1 MLNLQRGS
9 LSRESILEAVECQ
22 LHDISS
28 SAPQKTYERLLI
40 HGTSVDEAK
49 RLIAV
54 ALVYETKD
62 MMREERNFDW
72 ERYDQLLQ
80 KLPVMPWK

>member
-9 LSRESILEAVECQ
+9 LSKESILEAVENQ
-22 LHDISS
+22 LHDRSS
-28 SAPQKTYERLLI
+28 FAPQKTYERLTI
-40 HGTSVDEAK
+40 AGSSADEAK

-54 ALVYETKD
+54 ALVYEAKD

-80 KLPVMPWK
+80 KLPVMPWI